1 MILGLK
7 TSFDVTEFFLF
18 DSAESKKPAAHESW
32 ESKRELSEQLLG
44 KLTNFLRDNDLQLD
58 GLTGIVIF
66 SGPGSFTSLR
76 IGHSVVNALADS
88 LGIPVVGA
96 KDPNWQHSALKALK
110 SAKVGAPALPFYGAE
125 AHITRPKS

>member
-1 MILGLK
+1 MIFGLK
-7 TSFDVTEFFLF
+7 TSSETTEFYLYGSA
-18 DSAESKKPAAHESW
+18 DSKTAMSHESW

-44 KLTNFLRDNDLQLD
+44 KMTNFIESHGTKLHDLK
-58 GLTGIVIF
+58 GIIIY

-88 LGIPVVGA
+88 LEIPVCGA
-96 KDPNWQHSALKALK
+96 KDPNWEHSALKALK
-110 SAKVGAPALPFYGAE
+110 SVKLGTPALPFYGAE